1 MPFRIKRRES
11 IRKGLERVVRERLN
25 DVLAALDDDL
35 TDPNVHTAR
44 RRLKEVRATLRLFRR
59 DLGDDVFKRENRTHR
74 DSARPLSGLRDA
86 TALVQ
91 CFDALVKHFARR
103 LQFQNVLAIRAFLVE
118 RRRAQR
124 AEALRERAS
133 FRRIARQT
141 RRARKRVKTW
151 PLSNCRKRN
160 IAQGLRT
167 VYRDG
172 RRAMRIANTL
182 PTDDALHE
190 WRKRTKDLRYAME
203 LLQCHARDRSD
214 AISLRAHELTNLL
227 GDDHDLATLRTVVK
241 GQNVAGAYQ
250 VIALID
256 ERRTELQREST
267 ALGRTLYRD
276 KPRRFVRCVL
286 GRSE

>member
-1 MPFRIKRRES
+1 M
-11 IRKGLERVVRERLN
+11 
-25 DVLAALDDDL
+25 
-35 TDPNVHTAR
+35 
-44 RRLKEVRATLRLFRR
+44 
-59 DLGDDVFKRENRTHR
+59 
-74 DSARPLSGLRDA
+74 
-86 TALVQ
+86 
-91 CFDALVKHFARR
+91 
-103 LQFQNVLAIRAFLVE
+103 E

-151 PLSNCRKRN
+151 PLSSCGKPG
-160 IAQGLRT
+160 IAEGLRT

-190 WRKRTKDLRYAME
+190 WRKRTKDLRYALE
-203 LLQCHARDRSD
+203 LLQCHARDRTD
-214 AISLRAHELTNLL
+214 AIAQRAHELTNLL

-241 GQNVAGAYQ
+241 GQNVSGAYQ

-256 ERRTELQREST
+256 ERRTESST
-267 ALGRTLYRD
+267 GVDCAGWDAAPRD
-276 KPRRFVRCVL
+276 APPIVRCVWAAL
-286 GRSE
+286 SKGSADQTYRNTRGSHHEQRSRRGRARREREQHRQRRERRDTR